1 MAKTE
6 SQFTQSFH
14 RRIRERFPKWV
25 VTKLNDSSTSGLPDA
40 CITGLGRTLWV
51 EYKVAP
57 NVPTKLQLHTLA
69 KLDAASHGR
78 ALLVTFLRDGAT
90 VLVSRPG
97 DTAASKFG
105 SHDEAIDYLFGVL
118 EFAR

>member
-14 RRIRERFPKWV
+14 RRVRARFPKWV
-25 VTKLNDSSTSGLPDA
+25 VKKFNDSSTSGLPDA

-51 EYKVAP
+51 EYKVFP
-57 NVPTKLQLHTLA
+57 NRPTPLQLDTLTKLG
-69 KLDAASHGR
+69 AASHGR
-78 ALLVTFLRDGAT
+78 ALIVTFQRDGCLLVMRPEDT
-90 VLVSRPG
+90 VPAVFYSR
-97 DTAASKFG
+97 
-105 SHDEAIDYLFGVL
+105 DEAIDYLFGVL